1 MDYKETT
8 FLISGLS
15 KIPIWYKTSVAS
27 SLNNIQNNT
36 VKQLSLYLK
45 HRETP
50 WNTVKQFSL
59 YLKHR
64 ETPWNTVT
72 FKKQLVYEVG
82 ENFAGEDSLN
92 IS

>member
-36 VKQLSLYLK
+36 VKQ
-45 HRETP
+45 
-50 WNTVKQFSL
+50 FSL

-64 ETPWNTVT
+64 ETPWNTVA
-72 FKKQLVYEVG
+72 FKKQLVYEFG